1 MLLTFNLKHI
11 LITIQIS
18 QIIESLILFITSLWG
33 DQGGVPGIKLRDT
46 QTLAQIRD
54 NFQQLGDSPYLRGEE
69 VVGHGW
75 ACKEKEAEEGD
86 IRDILILFPGQE
98 LSKDMR
104 GSIPTEYLQLE
115 EEHLNGH
122 FIR

>member
-1 MLLTFNLKHI
+1 M
-11 LITIQIS
+11 
-18 QIIESLILFITSLWG
+18 
-33 DQGGVPGIKLRDT
+33 PGIKLRDT

-86 IRDILILFPGQE
+86 VRDILILFPGQE

>member
-1 MLLTFNLKHI
+1 VLLTFNLKHI

-18 QIIESLILFITSLWG
+18 QMIESLILFITSLWG

-115 EEHLNGH
+115 EERLNGH